1 MDQKITMIIAIAAV
15 GCLCFAGGY
24 FISGGGSNEDNTPV
38 MVSGSTTVQPLMN
51 AWASEYEKVSNAAIY
66 VSGGGSGTG
75 RDNTNT
81 KISNIGM
88 ASSVTSSTS
97 YPNLIQHTVAFDAVV
112 IVASSN
118 VTLAGVSIND
128 LKNLFLQT
136 PGVAAD
142 NPTLPTNL
150 TPVVREF
157 GSGTRET
164 FVTSLG
170 GVTDTATSNPMKTGA
185 VERTSA
191 GAVLREVNENQNRIG
206 FVNMN
211 SLIHIAGGTDIQFPN
226 VKSLPVGKA
235 GVTPTTTPSGYVA
248 ASALTVQEWMSYA
261 PSATDK
267 TGYPMSR
274 ALFVLTLADGT
285 GLNAASI
292 SFIQWMYSAEAQKIV
307 DDEGFV
313 HLDDTTLKAEWEKVL
328 RWPAV

>member
-24 FISGGGSNEDNTPV
+24 FIGGGSNEDNSPV

-75 RDNTNT
+75 RENTNT

-97 YPNLIQHTVAFDAVV
+97 FPNLTQHTIAFDAVV

-142 NPTLPTNL
+142 NTALPTNL

-170 GVTDTATSNPMKTGA
+170 GVTDTATSNPFKAGA
-185 VERTSA
+185 LERTSA

-211 SLIHIAGGTDIQFPN
+211 SLIHIAGGTDVLYPN

-235 GVTPTTTPSGYVA
+235 GVTPATPTGYIA
-248 ASALTVQEWMSYA
+248 PSATTVQEWMSYA

-274 ALFVLTLADGT
+274 ALFVLTLADGS
-285 GLNAASI
+285 GLNQTSI
-292 SFIQWMYSAEAQKIV
+292 AFLQWMYSAEAQKIV

-328 RWPAV
+328 RWPAI